1 MNAEI
6 SFKTFIWAV
15 IVGMGLHIGW
25 GLISL
30 IVWVL
35 AKSLNVDAPVLH

>member
-6 SFKTFIWAV
+6 SFKTFLWAV
-15 IVGMGLHIGW
+15 IVGMGVHVGW

-30 IVWVL
+30 IIEMAARAVGR
-35 AKSLNVDAPVLH
+35 A